1 MAKKHIIQSSVNA
14 SRSVVVASSSKSHR
28 VRRVRRPPARAL
40 SPACARAH
48 THTFARPRST
58 ITHRDVSSNATKHF
72 LTDPIVRAI
81 LPPKRTHLVL
91 RGIANQTFAI
101 RERHV
106 RRRRSV
112 PLIIRDDFNSARAIR
127 RRGRART
134 TPTRYASVHCDREK
148 RTSSKTAAI
157 GDATFAPP
165 SIGRAIV
172 ASRDDH
178 RATRRA
184 TRTDA
189 AMNSNAYIYIHTH
202 ASPSPNARRPH
213 TNHHRHPSPI
223 IHRHLKIV
231 IENART
237 YRVAT
242 RRRTS
247 TSCRDRSR
255 SPGRRL

>member
-165 SIGRAIV
+165 SRSVERSSPREMTTAR
-172 ASRDDH
+172 RD
-178 RATRRA
+178 ARRA
-184 TRTDA
+184 PTPR
-189 AMNSNAYIYIHTH
+189 
-202 ASPSPNARRPH
+202 
-213 TNHHRHPSPI
+213 
-223 IHRHLKIV
+223 
-231 IENART
+231 
-237 YRVAT
+237 
-242 RRRTS
+242 
-247 TSCRDRSR
+247 
-255 SPGRRL
+255 